1 MTDIY
6 HPAKKFNHAELLYKI
21 LPTLYRDRDKQQ
33 DLKKYLNASGLLLD
47 QIHQTLLQRYA
58 DIFPDSDKA
67 YDINSQKWLLPY
79 LASLLDVH
87 VTSPL
92 EKGQRLEIANAISW
106 RKAKGT
112 VQVVEQLAE
121 SIGDMEVVVH
131 EAWKRVATTAR
142 LGLPLLPLDAYGYTG
157 NENYSNTF
165 LPPSGSSKPDI
176 APLWAR
182 HPGLPA
188 GTVDLRCQGSA
199 AAAEINNPAANISHI
214 SGKKYRWRQT
224 SLHGAQSCNSGHSV
238 LPFKTLKPDW
248 IPGYFDDPSV
258 RTIDFR
264 NPNWRQG
271 HFHPNRVLLF
281 TATHPGFFTP
291 VPASRRFLWN
301 EDLIHNENFL
311 NIVNVEINGDTT
323 IFHNK
328 SLESGQFQAIVI
340 RQRVKLGQV
349 PSGTGPVD
357 PSVWRF
363 EGFIFSHTI
372 EADSG
377 RLQLE
382 RCAVL
387 AAEVHSTDLERP
399 VITANDCL
407 FKRIQA
413 AKGLVQLQYCTVL
426 NITLAENLL
435 ASDCIFDGLIR
446 KDHDDVTKP
455 GNGCIRYSSIL
466 PEQAAGELQLFNH
479 VKKQA
484 VFYSTVFGEP
494 GCAVL
499 HPATHEQIKH
509 GAQDGAEAGAYHHL
523 YLQARGEAVIKKL
536 KDFLPT
542 GMQAVI
548 IPDASLH
555 QLPGEIMETEN
566 ADT

>member
-1 MTDIY
+1 MTDTY

-58 DIFPDSDKA
+58 DIFPDTDKA
-67 YDINSQKWLLPY
+67 YDIDSQKWLLPY
-79 LASLLDVH
+79 LAALLDVH
-87 VTSPL
+87 VASPL

-112 VQVVEQLAE
+112 VQVVEQMAE

-142 LGLPLLPLDAYGYTG
+142 LGLPLLPLEAYGYTG
-157 NENYSNTF
+157 NESYSNKF
-165 LPPSGSSKPDI
+165 LPSSGSDKPDI
-176 APLWAR
+176 APIWAR

-199 AAAEINNPAANISHI
+199 AAAKTNNPAANISHI
-214 SGKKYRWRQT
+214 AGKKYRWRQT
-224 SLHGAQSCNSGHSV
+224 SLHGAQSCNPGHSV
-238 LPFKTLKPDW
+238 MPFKTLKPDW

-271 HFHPNRVLLF
+271 HFHPSRVLLF
-281 TATHPGFFTP
+281 TATHPGFFTQ

-301 EDLIHNENFL
+301 EDLIQNESFL

-328 SLESGQFQAIVI
+328 SLDNDQFQAIII

-377 RLQLE
+377 RLELE

-387 AAEVHSTDLERP
+387 AAEVHSTDLDLP

-407 FKRIQA
+407 FKRVQA

-435 ASDCIFDGLIR
+435 ASGCIFNGLIR
-446 KDHDDVTKP
+446 KDHDDVTQP

-466 PEQAAGELQLFNH
+466 PEQAAGKLQLFNH
-479 VKKQA
+479 VIKQA
-484 VFYSTVFGEP
+484 VFFSTIFGES

-499 HPATHEQIKH
+499 HPATSKQIKH

-555 QLPGEIMETEN
+555 HLPGEITETIDAEL
-566 ADT
+566 